1 MAGSYQIQTLEEPSG
16 PLLIGRDILPRN
28 SAIGIK
34 MFTSLKT
41 GSDMKNGNYLLKE
54 QSFKWLNDVFQIP
67 LQCSYLFL
75 KSDLH

>member
-28 SAIGIK
+28 SAIGTK

-41 GSDMKNGNYLLKE
+41 DSDTK
-54 QSFKWLNDVFQIP
+54 KWELPSQGAEF
-67 LQCSYLFL
+67 
-75 KSDLH
+75 